1 MLNIYQMVFGVSS
14 VNLDFEGGEGG
25 KKKCDNNVG
34 QVWHMI
40 YSINSTVMKPH

>member
-14 VNLDFEGGEGG
+14 VNFDFEGGG

>member
-14 VNLDFEGGEGG
+14 VNLDFEGGGG

>member
-1 MLNIYQMVFGVSS
+1 MVFGVSS
-14 VNLDFEGGEGG
+14 VNFDFEGGGG